1 MEILHVAAE
10 CFPVAK
16 AGGLGD
22 VVGALPK
29 YQNKLGAIS
38 KVVMPMYRTSFLIE
52 NEWQLVHEGGQ
63 FLGEQFFHY
72 SVIREKKNR
81 LGFDL
86 YLVDINGL
94 LDRENVYG
102 YADDIE
108 RFLAFQI
115 TVCDW
120 LKSWSRLPDIVHCH
134 DHHCGLIPFL
144 FKYADEFQSRLHNIP
159 SVFTVHNAQ
168 YQGNFDWGKSVLL
181 PSYDS
186 WKLSM
191 LDWHGQINPLAA
203 AIKSSWRVTTVSH
216 SYLQELRQQ
225 AAGLEKLFEYEK
237 GKCSS
242 ILNGIDAD
250 LWNPEKDPYLLFH
263 FTINSFEIGKK
274 KNKEELCNNFQ
285 LDPALPLFC
294 FIGRLVGEKAAD
306 LLPAA
311 IQHAINRHKGK
322 LNILLLG
329 SGEKLIEN
337 ELYHLQH
344 SLGGY
349 FKCSIGYQEALSHSM
364 YAGADFLLMPS
375 RVEPCGLNQ
384 LYAMRFGTIPM
395 VRRVGGLKDTVIDMG
410 DDGGYGICFN
420 HASVEDISHSIDRAI
435 ALFSNQPTQMNH
447 FRKLMMGFDFS
458 WNKAAQLYLDLYKTL
473 KY

>member
-38 KVVMPMYRTSFLIE
+38 KVVMPMYRTSFLIQ
-52 NEWQLVHEGGQ
+52 NEWHLVHEGGQ

-72 SVIREKKNR
+72 SVIREKSNH

-86 YLVDINGL
+86 YLIDINGL
-94 LDRENVYG
+94 LDRENIYG

-108 RFLAFQI
+108 RFLSFQI
-115 TVCDW
+115 AVCDW
-120 LKSWSRLPDIVHCH
+120 LKSWNRLPDIVHCH

-144 FKYADEFQSRLHNIP
+144 FNYADAFHSRLKNIP
-159 SVFTVHNAQ
+159 TVFTIHNAQ
-168 YQGNFDWGKSVLL
+168 YQGNFDWGKSILL
-181 PSYDS
+181 PAYDP
-186 WKLSM
+186 WKWGM

-203 AIKSSWRVTTVSH
+203 AIKSSWHVTTVSP

-225 AAGLEKLFEYEK
+225 AAGLEKLFEVEQD
-237 GKCSS
+237 KCSS
-242 ILNGIDAD
+242 ILNGIDTD
-250 LWNPEKDPYLLFH
+250 VWSPTKDPYLLFH
-263 FTINSFEIGKK
+263 FTSSSFEEGKMQ
-274 KNKEELCNNFQ
+274 NKVELCKNFQ
-285 LDPALPLFC
+285 LDPTLPLFC

-311 IQHAINRHKGK
+311 FKHSIERHKGK
-322 LNILLLG
+322 MNVLLLG
-329 SGEKLIEN
+329 AGEKFIED
-337 ELYHLQH
+337 ELHHLQH
-344 SLGGY
+344 SHGDF
-349 FKCSIGYQEALSHSM
+349 FKCTIGYQEALSHAM

-384 LYAMRFGTIPM
+384 LYAMRFGTIPI
-395 VRRVGGLKDTVIDMG
+395 VRRVGGLMDTVIDMG
-410 DDGGYGICFN
+410 ENGGYGICFN
-420 HASVEDISHSIDRAI
+420 HASVEDISHAIDRAI
-435 ALFSNQPTQMNH
+435 SLFYDHAAQFNH
-447 FRKLMMGFDFS
+447 FRKLVMQFDFS
-458 WNKAAQLYLDLYKTL
+458 WSKAAQSYLDLYKTL
-473 KY
+473 KK

>member
-1 MEILHVAAE
+1 M
-10 CFPVAK
+10 
-16 AGGLGD
+16 
-22 VVGALPK
+22 
-29 YQNKLGAIS
+29 
-38 KVVMPMYRTSFLIE
+38 
-52 NEWQLVHEGGQ
+52 
-63 FLGEQFFHY
+63 
-72 SVIREKKNR
+72 
-81 LGFDL
+81 
-86 YLVDINGL
+86 
-94 LDRENVYG
+94 
-102 YADDIE
+102 
-108 RFLAFQI
+108 
-115 TVCDW
+115 
-120 LKSWSRLPDIVHCH
+120 
-134 DHHCGLIPFL
+134 
-144 FKYADEFQSRLHNIP
+144 
-159 SVFTVHNAQ
+159 
-168 YQGNFDWGKSVLL
+168 
-181 PSYDS
+181 
-186 WKLSM
+186 
-191 LDWHGQINPLAA
+191 
-203 AIKSSWRVTTVSH
+203 
-216 SYLQELRQQ
+216 
-225 AAGLEKLFEYEK
+225 
-237 GKCSS
+237 
-242 ILNGIDAD
+242 
-250 LWNPEKDPYLLFH
+250 
-263 FTINSFEIGKK
+263 
-274 KNKEELCNNFQ
+274 
-285 LDPALPLFC
+285 FC

-322 LNILLLG
+322 VNILLLG
-329 SGEKLIEN
+329 SGEKSIEN